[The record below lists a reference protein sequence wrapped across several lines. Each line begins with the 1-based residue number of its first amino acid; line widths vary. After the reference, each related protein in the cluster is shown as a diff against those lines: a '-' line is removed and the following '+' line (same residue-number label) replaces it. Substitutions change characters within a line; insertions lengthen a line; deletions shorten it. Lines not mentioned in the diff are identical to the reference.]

1 MRNLCNI
8 HCKLLDDID
17 LFGKEPELYFKGNS
31 KRTSWVGR
39 IFTVFY
45 AMIYVAFF
53 LYKLIRMIQNKD
65 VDFYQTTTFTGET
78 PSIHLTNEV
87 FYGGFA
93 LGNPYTLKT
102 FVDESIY
109 YVEAYFMM
117 GHKEGNDWVF
127 VPKPLEV
134 EICKLEKFGE
144 KYREVFKNKDLDN
157 LYCLKEMDVD
167 LEGHTTYDVYSFFQ
181 ITFYPCVN
189 TTENNNK
196 CKPIEQIEA
205 ALNYALITVKIQDI
219 ELTPEN
225 YNSPTEVRGKELSSP
240 VYKNLYQ
247 NIAAYFHI
255 VHVETDIDMIGFELF
270 KNIQTKTFFKYDG
283 TFILPSINNN
293 DIYHNV
299 HDPLCHLSIQ
309 LTEQILTLKRTN
321 TKLTEVLGEV
331 GGLME
336 VVFSLFRIISSFL
349 TDNLYEQALVNNLFS
364 FDIDKKTIKIKN
376 KLKKNKSKSII
387 SDNNL
392 KIYSFQNDIP
402 QNSINVND
410 NLNIQTNNKFNDNEL
425 NKKSER
431 KNLVSRTLKI
441 TNRKR
446 KFKSKTSF
454 SSTRAKF
461 ENNEEKNKKILEDK
475 EKKENNDNN
484 DDKKDNKNNKND
496 ISMNDLNNINSNENK
511 DKYKVSDRVDNERK
525 IIDKVKISKW
535 CTCCCFL
542 CARKMR
548 NIQNILLDEGMR
560 IIMEKLDI
568 LNMFKKM
575 IRDEKIQEN
584 YDFKNEEINMS
595 QKCKQNIQSIYNP
608 YYGI

>member
-1 MRNLCNI
+1 
-8 HCKLLDDID
+8 
-17 LFGKEPELYFKGNS
+17 
-31 KRTSWVGR
+31 
-39 IFTVFY
+39 
-45 AMIYVAFF
+45 MIYAAFF

-93 LGNPYTLKT
+93 LGNPYILKT

-109 YVEAYFMM
+109 YAEAYFMM
-117 GHKEGNDWVF
+117 GYKEGNDWVF
-127 VPKPLEV
+127 VPKLLELEV
-134 EICKLEKFGE
+134 CVLEKFGE
-144 KYREVFKNKDLDN
+144 KYREIFKNKDLDN

-205 ALNYALITVKIQDI
+205 ALNYALITIKIQDI
-219 ELTPEN
+219 ELTQES
-225 YNSPTEVRGKELSSP
+225 YKSPTEVRGKELSSP

-293 DIYHNV
+293 DIYNNV

-309 LTEQILTLKRTN
+309 FIEQILTLKRTN

-349 TDNLYEQALVNNLFS
+349 TDNLYEQALVNNLIS
-364 FDIDKKTIKIKN
+364 FDIDKKTIKTKN
-376 KLKKNKSKSII
+376 KG
-387 SDNNL
+387 
-392 KIYSFQNDIP
+392 
-402 QNSINVND
+402 
-410 NLNIQTNNKFNDNEL
+410 
-425 NKKSER
+425 
-431 KNLVSRTLKI
+431 
-441 TNRKR
+441 
-446 KFKSKTSF
+446 
-454 SSTRAKF
+454 
-461 ENNEEKNKKILEDK
+461 KKIK
-475 EKKENNDNN
+475 
-484 DDKKDNKNNKND
+484 
-496 ISMNDLNNINSNENK
+496 INL
-511 DKYKVSDRVDNERK
+511 YL
-525 IIDKVKISKW
+525 IIHLK
-535 CTCCCFL
+535 
-542 CARKMR
+542 
-548 NIQNILLDEGMR
+548 
-560 IIMEKLDI
+560 
-568 LNMFKKM
+568 
-575 IRDEKIQEN
+575 
-584 YDFKNEEINMS
+584 
-595 QKCKQNIQSIYNP
+595 
-608 YYGI
+608 

>member
-1 MRNLCNI
+1 
-8 HCKLLDDID
+8 
-17 LFGKEPELYFKGNS
+17 
-31 KRTSWVGR
+31 
-39 IFTVFY
+39 
-45 AMIYVAFF
+45 
-53 LYKLIRMIQNKD
+53 
-65 VDFYQTTTFTGET
+65 
-78 PSIHLTNEV
+78 
-87 FYGGFA
+87 
-93 LGNPYTLKT
+93 
-102 FVDESIY
+102 
-109 YVEAYFMM
+109 MM

-134 EICKLEKFGE
+134 EVCKLEKFGE
-144 KYREVFKNKDLDN
+144 KYREIFKNKDLDN

-225 YNSPTEVRGKELSSP
+225 YDSPTEVRGKELSSP

-255 VHVETDIDMIGFELF
+255 VHVETDIDIIGFELF
-270 KNIQTKTFFKYDG
+270 KNIQTKTYFKYDN

-293 DIYHNV
+293 DIYNNV

-309 LTEQILTLKRTN
+309 LTEQILTLKRSN

-336 VVFSLFRIISSFL
+336 VVFSFFRIISSFL

-376 KLKKNKSKSII
+376 KGKNKSKNKSL
-387 SDNNL
+387 SNNTV
-392 KIYSFQNDIP
+392 KIYSCQNVIP
-402 QNSINVND
+402 QNSININD
-410 NLNIQTNNKFNDNEL
+410 NFNFQTNNELNNNGL
-425 NKKSER
+425 NKKSDR
-431 KNLVSRTLKI
+431 KNLVPNNLKLS
-441 TNRKR
+441 NRRR
-446 KFKSKTSF
+446 KLKTKSSF
-454 SSTRAKF
+454 SSTLAKF
-461 ENNEEKNKKILEDK
+461 ENNEENNKKMLDEK
-475 EKKENNDNN
+475 EKKENNDNI
-484 DDKKDNKNNKND
+484 DNKNNIDD
-496 ISMNDLNNINSNENK
+496 IPMNDLNNISPNENK
-511 DKYKVSDRVDNERK
+511 YKNKETDRGGHERK

-542 CARKMR
+542 CARRTK

-560 IIMEKLDI
+560 VITEKLDI

-575 IRDEKIQEN
+575 VRDEKIQEN
-584 YDFKNEEINMS
+584 YDFKNEEMNMS
-595 QKCKQNIQSIYNP
+595 EECKQNIEGIYNS